1 MILKTMARGMLVL
14 GLLAGCTP
22 PEELDDEDLEPTENW
37 HELMS
42 NRGAV
47 FEPNPAFEMPEI
59 VLTPDRLAA
68 MPTPLQQRPELA
80 HFAVSRSMAAPVAY
94 EGGVFGTVGNAKM
107 FVGSSSSIGSYDRLY
122 WVMVKVL
129 SEKFGCFM
137 VAKQNHPEK
146 TWVKCRDKR
155 QIVFWKSKGPGFVQ
169 FFARQFDREGYEIVV
184 KKKKIVRV
192 GTEKVL

>member
-1 MILKTMARGMLVL
+1 MLLKT
-14 GLLAGCTP
+14 LLAGTFLFAACTP
-22 PEELDDEDLEPTENW
+22 PTEELLDEDLESTPDW

-42 NRGAV
+42 NRGTS

-68 MPTPLQQRPELA
+68 MPVALQQRPDLA
-80 HFAVSRSMAAPVAY
+80 HFAVSRAMNAPIAY

-107 FVGSSSSIGSYDRLY
+107 FVGPSSHITNYDRLY

-129 SEKFGCFM
+129 SEKYGCFM
-137 VAKQNHPEK
+137 SSRQNMPEK
-146 TWVKCRDKR
+146 TLIKCRDKR
-155 QIVFWKSKGPGFVQ
+155 QIVFWKSKGPGFMQ
-169 FFARQFDREGYEIVV
+169 FFARQYDRDGYEIVV
-184 KKKKIVRV
+184 RKRKIVRV